1 MIAKSPYYIA
11 YLFDGLASLLVVLN
25 SGLCFCSLQHPV
37 TCYPLGL
44 VYLVQQGQ
52 PTTQGLTYVTVDY
65 SWRRPINVPNENLD
79 VQYTGVKFDTE
90 APAV

>member
-1 MIAKSPYYIA
+1 MFLPLTTYI
-11 YLFDGLASLLVVLN
+11 VN
-25 SGLCFCSLQHPV
+25 CSLQHAV
-37 TCYPLGL
+37 ACYRLGL

-52 PTTQGLTYVTVDY
+52 QTTQDLTYITVGH
-65 SWRRPINVPNENLD
+65 SQRWPISVPNENLD

>member
-1 MIAKSPYYIA
+1 M
-11 YLFDGLASLLVVLN
+11 LVCICL
-25 SGLCFCSLQHPV
+25 CSLQHALA
-37 TCYPLGL
+37 CYRLGL

-52 PTTQGLTYVTVDY
+52 WSTARCTAAGVQQGLTYVTVDH
-65 SWRRPINVPNENLD
+65 SQRWLINVPNENLD